1 MVPVPSKTTASV
13 LRQVNITVAVQ
24 TPNPT
29 LKTIIIMILTVV
41 LVVDDDNDDEGCDG
55 NEGGDNCIDD
65 LLSILW

>member
-29 LKTIIIMILTVV
+29 LKMIIMRILMILMIV

-55 NEGGDNCIDD
+55 NEGGDN
-65 LLSILW
+65 

>member
-29 LKTIIIMILTVV
+29 LKMIIIMILMILMIA
-41 LVVDDDNDDEGCDG
+41 LVVDEGCDG
-55 NEGGDNCIDD
+55 NEGGDN
-65 LLSILW
+65 